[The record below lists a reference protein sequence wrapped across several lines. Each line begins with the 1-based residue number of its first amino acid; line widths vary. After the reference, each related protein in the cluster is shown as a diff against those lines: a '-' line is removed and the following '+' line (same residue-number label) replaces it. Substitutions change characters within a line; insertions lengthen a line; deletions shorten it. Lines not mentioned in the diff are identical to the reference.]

1 MNEAQVA
8 APATGMLWTGRV
20 ISGLVVVFMI
30 FDGVTKI
37 LRLAPVVAGTVQ
49 AGYPERMVV
58 PIGIA
63 ALVSALLYALP
74 RTAVLGAILLT
85 GFLGGATATNV
96 RLASPW
102 FVFPVGCGVLVWLGL
117 YLRDLRLRAL
127 LPLQRS
133 QRDRQ

>member
-1 MNEAQVA
+1 MTEAQVA

-20 ISGLVVVFMI
+20 ISGLVVASMI

-37 LRLAPVVAGTVQ
+37 LRWAPAVAGTVQ

-74 RTAVLGAILLT
+74 RSAVLGAILLT

-96 RLASPW
+96 RLASPL

-117 YLRDLRLRAL
+117 YLRDARLRAL
-127 LPLQRS
+127 LPLRRAR
-133 QRDRQ
+133 RD